1 MSSIPNTNDGSLQR
15 SKAPALPIGALI
27 ERKPQRLGTT
37 TADAVSRG
45 PDRVDFSADAALAGA
60 ELAQRL
66 QSVRDAVRDAA
77 ASGGTDESIEKA
89 QSELDHGAS
98 AFDDALS
105 TPHNRRREGPWWQT
119 RAGGV
124 RLDAQWNS
132 IDLLGS
138 TSRFHLEVEGRNGAQ
153 QLTFASGTNLSSI
166 AAAVNSFTEQ
176 TGVTAQYTQ
185 GQGIVFRRS
194 DPAGFTSIHVIDDG
208 GLVNGG
214 FSIVP

>member
-15 SKAPALPIGALI
+15 PKAPALPIGALI

-37 TADAVSRG
+37 TADGVSRR
-45 PDRVDFSADAALAGA
+45 PDRIDFSAGAARAGA

-66 QSVRDAVRDAA
+66 QSVRDAVREAA
-77 ASGGTDESIEKA
+77 ASGGADKSIERA
-89 QSELDHGAS
+89 QSDLDRGATTLN
-98 AFDDALS
+98 DALS

-119 RAGGV
+119 RGGGV
-124 RLDAQWNS
+124 RLDAQWNN
-132 IDLLGS
+132 IDLLG
-138 TSRFHLEVEGRNGAQ
+138 TASRFHLEVEGRNGAQ
-153 QLTFASGTNLSSI
+153 QLTFVSGTSLSSI
-166 AAAVNSFTEQ
+166 AAAVNSFAEQ

-208 GLVNGG
+208 GLANGG